1 MKHILEYL
9 LSKTRKPTSKYF
21 EFFISEVIDKNDF
34 YALEMIHRL
43 DDVPEDF
50 RETLFDVLCQFYNK
64 GYEVT
69 FRSKNSKTESLELKD
84 DSKKIEFNYIDQ
96 QFHIFIYNM
105 KGRKISGIII
115 FPPEHEIDWYLE
127 TNIDVEKTIR
137 IYEMNKYY
145 LDLTRKCRKTWMF
158 NEIDKANELKNI
170 YDETI

>member
-9 LSKTRKPTSKYF
+9 LNKTRKNVKSKYF
-21 EFFISEVIDKNDF
+21 EFFISEVIDKNDS

-50 RETLFDVLCQFYNK
+50 RETLFDALCQFYNK
-64 GYEVT
+64 GYEFT
-69 FRSKNSKTESLELKD
+69 FRSRNSKTDSLELKD

-115 FPPEHEIDWYLE
+115 FPPQHEIDWYLE

-137 IYEMNKYY
+137 IYEMNNY
-145 LDLTRKCRKTWMF
+145 LSLTRKCKKAWMF
-158 NEIDKANELKNI
+158 NDIDKANELKNI

>member
-1 MKHILEYL
+1 MIQLYEYL
-9 LSKTRKPTSKYF
+9 LSKTRKPASKYF
-21 EFFISEVIDKNDF
+21 EFFISEVIDKNDS

-50 RETLFDVLCQFYNK
+50 RETLFDALCQFYNK

-69 FRSKNSKTESLELKD
+69 FRSKNFKTESLELKD
-84 DSKKIEFNYIDQ
+84 DSKKIEFNYIGQ

-115 FPPEHEIDWYLE
+115 FPSEYEIDWYLE

-137 IYEMNKYY
+137 IYETNKYIN
-145 LDLTRKCRKTWMF
+145 LAGKFRKTWMF